1 MKRPQL
7 RTFLTLTLVGISLAA
22 CGAGKAVS
30 NAGQKFDKYGCIARD
45 FKGETP
51 CDESET
57 PAP

>member
-1 MKRPQL
+1 MKRPYV
-7 RTFLTLTLVGISLAA
+7 RTFLTLALVGLSLAG

-51 CDESET
+51 CDESGT